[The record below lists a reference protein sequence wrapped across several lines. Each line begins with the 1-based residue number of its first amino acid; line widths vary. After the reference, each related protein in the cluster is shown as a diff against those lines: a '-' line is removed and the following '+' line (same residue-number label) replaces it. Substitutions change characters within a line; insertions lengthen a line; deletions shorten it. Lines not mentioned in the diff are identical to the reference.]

1 MTGHGLGAGRI
12 RNPPVAGISSVVA
25 FDEMKDRISSGVT
38 VRGYGK
44 IIIAGNFSNVSAA
57 PLHRL
62 DQHQILHDMLAT
74 KIKPEPRVTQMGENA
89 PDEHQVDP
97 LAQYRKPLYGQN

>member
-25 FDEMKDRISSGVT
+25 FDEMKDRISSGVKM
-38 VRGYGK
+38 RGYGK

-57 PLHRL
+57 PLHCL
-62 DQHQILHDMLAT
+62 EQHKILHDMLAN
-74 KIKPEPRVTQMGENA
+74 KIKREQRVKQLGENA
-89 PDEHQVDP
+89 NEQNQVEAFTQSP
-97 LAQYRKPLYGQN
+97 SGR